1 MIERSCCAMIQSR
14 PLTGAAESV
23 IQVTRIT
30 IPSTIAKA

>member
-1 MIERSCCAMIQSR
+1 MIERSWFSIMRA
-14 PLTGAAESV
+14 PYFAPPKSV